1 MSKTN
6 KTDIYRVKCLTVT
19 DGTNTKLKYE
29 IDGIN
34 RLHSNCTDCDFEKLA
49 TIDEKYLNYLE
60 ELGIKKKLQYLL
72 IKYRF

>member
-34 RLHSNCTDCDFEKLA
+34 RLHSNCIDCDFEKLA

-60 ELGIKKKLQYLL
+60 ELGIKKKTT
-72 IKYRF
+72 IFINKI